1 MIIIVIL
8 LFYGLKAKEFKHID
22 SIIINS
28 IRETLLDECI
38 KVEIVNQFMN
48 QSPNIV
54 YSKTKDRSMVAK
66 MNNACDY
73 VYFYGDGMNLD
84 MIHQSRVSQKSSAL
98 LVGDRNNDY
107 MHPNEEMYKDLE
119 ILANEPVFRCEAVEI
134 KVTLELEKHNVWRS
148 LIVPTHIT
156 FKELHQIIQ
165 VVFGWK
171 NYHLHDY
178 YIFDR
183 DKPIVNLVCSD
194 DAFEYPNVI
203 PMIMDNKPKLSDY
216 ISTFSSIKYTYDFG
230 DNWQHDI
237 QVLNIIK
244 NYTQNYPTCLA
255 GEGNTPPEDVGGEG
269 GYEEFLEATSDPQ
282 HPEHKSMVEWVQEQ
296 GDRNFEIESVNHR
309 LKTVLNW
316 ER

>member
-8 LFYGLKAKEFKHID
+8 LFYGLKAKEFKNID

-28 IRETLLDECI
+28 IRETLLDEYI

-107 MHPNEEMYKDLE
+107 MNPNEEMYKDLE

-134 KVTLELEKHNVWRS
+134 KVTLELEKHNVWHS

-171 NYHLHDY
+171 NYLVKLIILFKLKKTGSQPRVEELFFNIRGY
-178 YIFDR
+178 SFD
-183 DKPIVNLVCSD
+183 
-194 DAFEYPNVI
+194 
-203 PMIMDNKPKLSDY
+203 
-216 ISTFSSIKYTYDFG
+216 
-230 DNWQHDI
+230 
-237 QVLNIIK
+237 
-244 NYTQNYPTCLA
+244 
-255 GEGNTPPEDVGGEG
+255 
-269 GYEEFLEATSDPQ
+269 
-282 HPEHKSMVEWVQEQ
+282 
-296 GDRNFEIESVNHR
+296 
-309 LKTVLNW
+309 
-316 ER
+316 